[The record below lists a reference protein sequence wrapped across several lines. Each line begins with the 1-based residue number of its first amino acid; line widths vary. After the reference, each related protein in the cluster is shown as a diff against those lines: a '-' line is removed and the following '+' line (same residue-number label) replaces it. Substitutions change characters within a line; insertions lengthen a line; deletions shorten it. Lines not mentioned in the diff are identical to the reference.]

1 MKALFSII
9 SFIAITLLAC
19 QSKSDFKSINVEEF
33 ETLIA
38 QPEIQRLDVRTLAEY
53 KEGHIPGS
61 LNLNVGD
68 EEYFKASA
76 DSLLNKNHPVAVY
89 CRSGNRSKK
98 AATILTE
105 KGYKVYELSS
115 GINGWKAAGKAI
127 E

>member
-1 MKALFSII
+1 MKTLLSTICFA
-9 SFIAITLLAC
+9 AITLLAC

-38 QPEIQRLDVRTLAEY
+38 QPEVQRLDVRTPAEY
-53 KEGHIPGS
+53 TDGHIPGS
-61 LNLNVGD
+61 LNLNVRD
-68 EEYFKASA
+68 EKHFKASA
-76 DSLLNKNHPVAVY
+76 DSLLNKEYPVAVY

-105 KGYKVYELSS
+105 KGYEVYELNT
-115 GINGWKAAGKAI
+115 GITGWKAAGKAI

>member
-1 MKALFSII
+1 MKALISII

-19 QSKSDFKSINVEEF
+19 QSKGNFKSINVEEF

-38 QPEIQRLDVRTLAEY
+38 QPEVQRLDVRTLAEY

-61 LNLNVGD
+61 LNLNVRD
-68 EEYFKASA
+68 EEHFKASA
-76 DSLLNKNHPVAVY
+76 DSLLNKEYPVAVY

-115 GINGWKAAGKAI
+115 GITGWKAAGKAV

>member
-1 MKALFSII
+1 MKALSSII

-33 ETLIA
+33 EALIA
-38 QPEIQRLDVRTLAEY
+38 QPEVQRLDVRTLAEY

-61 LNLNVGD
+61 LNLNVRD
-68 EEYFKASA
+68 EEHFKASA

-115 GINGWKAAGKAI
+115 GITGWKAAGKAI

>member
-1 MKALFSII
+1 MKALLSII

-38 QPEIQRLDVRTLAEY
+38 QPEVQRLDVRTLAEY

-61 LNLNVGD
+61 LNLNVRD
-68 EEYFKASA
+68 EEHFKASA

-115 GINGWKAAGKAI
+115 GINGWKAAGKAV

>member
-33 ETLIA
+33 EALIA
-38 QPEIQRLDVRTLAEY
+38 QPEVQRLDVRPLAEY

-61 LNLNVGD
+61 LNLNVRD
-68 EEYFKASA
+68 EEHFKAST

-115 GINGWKAAGKAI
+115 GITGWKAAGKAI